1 MTCCCSLAGT
11 IACMT
16 CPNRM
21 PYGYNMIPW
30 PQYTPYYH
38 PISEPIDYDL
48 LAKKITDLLKEKKE
62 G

>member
-1 MTCCCSLAGT
+1 
-11 IACMT
+11 MT